1 MITTVMRMK
10 LNKRILLLII
20 IIIITTSCDSKYMEV
35 SKEESTIET
44 VKEKAKEPV
53 KEKVP
58 NNSNDKNKKDNF
70 YRHRDKMINLI
81 DKGKILNINVDSNST
96 DKDMYIYV
104 TLKNEKTIL
113 KDLDKIMIGLSVQE
127 FNDELFTNISKLD
140 KSKKYWEIKLN
151 EGKLEEV
158 YDINISKESNLLT
171 NKDKELI
178 MSKSKS
184 TILRFNIFADEQSPI
199 RIYNHFLNK

>member
-10 LNKRILLLII
+10 LNKRITLLLI
-20 IIIITTSCDSKYMEV
+20 IIIITTSCTSKYLEV

-44 VKEKAKEPV
+44 V

-58 NNSNDKNKKDNF
+58 NNSNDKNKKDIF
-70 YRHRDKMINLI
+70 YSHRDEIISLIN
-81 DKGKILNINVDSNST
+81 KGKILNINVDLNST
-96 DKDMYIYV
+96 DKDMHIYV
-104 TLKNEKTIL
+104 TLKNEKIIL

-127 FNDELFTNISKLD
+127 FNDELSTNISKSN
-140 KSKKYWEIKLN
+140 KSKRYWEIKLN

-171 NKDKELI
+171 NEEKELI

-184 TILRFNIFADEQSPI
+184 TILRIDIFVDEHSPI
-199 RIYNHFLNK
+199 KIYNHFLN

>member
-1 MITTVMRMK
+1 MITTVMHMK
-10 LNKRILLLII
+10 LNKRITLLL
-20 IIIITTSCDSKYMEV
+20 IIIITTSCTSKYLEV

-44 VKEKAKEPV
+44 V

-58 NNSNDKNKKDNF
+58 NNSNDKNKKDIF
-70 YRHRDKMINLI
+70 YSHRDEIISLIN
-81 DKGKILNINVDSNST
+81 KGKILNINVDLNST
-96 DKDMYIYV
+96 DKDMHIYV
-104 TLKNEKTIL
+104 TLKNEKIIL

-127 FNDELFTNISKLD
+127 FNDELSTNISKSN
-140 KSKKYWEIKLN
+140 KSKRYWEIKLN

-171 NKDKELI
+171 NEEKELI

-184 TILRFNIFADEQSPI
+184 TILRIDIFVDDHSPI
-199 RIYNHFLNK
+199 KIYNHFLN

>member
-1 MITTVMRMK
+1 MITTVMHMK
-10 LNKRILLLII
+10 LNKRIILLIII

-35 SKEESTIET
+35 SKEESTIEP

-58 NNSNDKNKKDNF
+58 NNSNDKNKKDTF
-70 YRHRDKMINLI
+70 YRHRDEMISLI

-104 TLKNEKTIL
+104 TLKNEETIL

-127 FNDELFTNISKLD
+127 FNDELSTNISKLD
-140 KSKKYWEIKLN
+140 KSKRYWEIKLS

-184 TILRFNIFADEQSPI
+184 TILRFDIFVDEQSPI
-199 RIYNHFLNK
+199 KIYNHFLN

>member
-1 MITTVMRMK
+1 MITTVMHMK
-10 LNKRILLLII
+10 LNKRIILLII
-20 IIIITTSCDSKYMEV
+20 IIIITTSCNSKYMEV
-35 SKEESTIET
+35 LKEKSTIET
-44 VKEKAKEPV
+44 V

-58 NNSNDKNKKDNF
+58 NNSNDKNKKDTF
-70 YRHRDKMINLI
+70 YSYRDEMISLI
-81 DKGKILNINVDSNST
+81 NKGKILNINVDSNST

-140 KSKKYWEIKLN
+140 KSKRYWEIKLN
-151 EGKLEEV
+151 EGELEEV

-171 NKDKELI
+171 NEEKELI

-184 TILRFNIFADEQSPI
+184 TILRFDIFVDDHSPI
-199 RIYNHFLNK
+199 KIYNHFLN

>member
-1 MITTVMRMK
+1 MITTVMHMK
-10 LNKRILLLII
+10 LNKRIILLIII

-44 VKEKAKEPV
+44 VKEK
-53 KEKVP
+53 VP
-58 NNSNDKNKKDNF
+58 NNSNDKNKKDTF
-70 YRHRDKMINLI
+70 YSHRDEMISLI
-81 DKGKILNINVDSNST
+81 DKGKILNINVDLNST
-96 DKDMYIYV
+96 DKDIYIYV

-127 FNDELFTNISKLD
+127 FNDELSTNISKLD
-140 KSKKYWEIKLN
+140 KSKRYWEIKLN

-171 NKDKELI
+171 SKDKELI

-184 TILRFNIFADEQSPI
+184 TILRFDIFVDEHSPI
-199 RIYNHFLNK
+199 KIYNHFLN